1 MKDDHRFSDHGGDWY
16 SFLEEYG
23 CLPLDFSASVSPL
36 GLPESARDAAR
47 SALSE
52 SARYPDPAC
61 RALRKEIAKEY
72 RVPSEWILCGNG
84 AADIIYRIAYAARPR
99 RALLMAP
106 CFAEYERALRR
117 AGAEVDFYFPD
128 ALSKGRNTIGS
139 EPEWWA
145 QGPCE
150 AEVKVRLETADV
162 PETAGVPEVVSGLEN
177 PAVRDSDAMWSQ
189 GFRITDVSRFLGH
202 IHPDTDMIMLGEP
215 NNPTGLCT
223 DRVVLTQIADFCEAR
238 GIRLVLDECF
248 MDFAEDGEERSWLH
262 RWRLLREK
270 GDTWLQDD
278 LQEEGE
284 NRVRDNLQEE
294 EKEELRDNLQE
305 EEKEELQDEN
315 SAEDMAGCREPIRY
329 RNVCVVRA
337 FTKFYGMAGLR
348 LGWCAIPD
356 REFRREVI
364 LAGPPWSVSC
374 MAQAAGI
381 AALGD
386 HAYRTLLREMIGEER
401 PRLVKGLQELGF
413 FVLPGEANF
422 LMFYVSEDLYSG
434 KDRNA
439 SAFPPCREGGGA
451 PSSLLSCYPPETGGP
466 IYERTGPADICELL
480 RPYGIMIRDL
490 RSFYGLGPGWY
501 RTAVRTEEENERLL
515 EALLE
520 IFGLIRDRDEENLPG
535 EYQSGSE

>member
-16 SFLEEYG
+16 SFWEEFG
-23 CLPLDFSASVSPL
+23 NEPLDFSANVSPL

-47 SALSE
+47 RALCE
-52 SARYPDPAC
+52 SARYPDPFC
-61 RALRKEIAKEY
+61 RALRNAIAKEY
-72 RVPSEWILCGNG
+72 KVPAEWIFCGNG

-99 RALLMAP
+99 RALLLAP

-128 ALSKGRNTIGS
+128 ALSKGRNKKGS
-139 EPEWWA
+139 ASE
-145 QGPCE
+145 
-150 AEVKVRLETADV
+150 LETAVV
-162 PETAGVPEVVSGLEN
+162 PDS
-177 PAVRDSDAMWSQ
+177 PAMLAQ
-189 GFRITDVSRFLGH
+189 GFRITDVSRFLRH

-223 DRVVLTQIADFCEAR
+223 DRTVLTEIADYCEAR
-238 GIRLVLDECF
+238 GIRLVFDECF

-270 GDTWLQDD
+270 GDTRLQDD

-284 NRVRDNLQEE
+284 AR
-294 EKEELRDNLQE
+294 LRDE
-305 EEKEELQDEN
+305 TSADDIVGWRELF
-315 SAEDMAGCREPIRY
+315 RY

-356 REFRREVI
+356 REFLGEVI

-374 MAQAAGI
+374 AAQAAGI

-386 HAYRTLLREMIGEER
+386 HAYRDRLRAMVGRER
-401 PRLVKGLQELGF
+401 PRLIKGLQKIGF
-413 FVLPGEANF
+413 FVLPGEANY
-422 LMFYVSEDLYSG
+422 LMFFVPGSLYRGKQNLKETDGAEHKLSGQMDL
-434 KDRNA
+434 
-439 SAFPPCREGGGA
+439 
-451 PSSLLSCYPPETGGP
+451 
-466 IYERTGPADICELL
+466 CELL
-480 RPYGIMIRDL
+480 RPYGIMLRDL
-490 RSFYGLGPGWY
+490 QSFYGLGPGWY

-515 EALLE
+515 AVLSE
-520 IFGLIRDRDEENLPG
+520 IFGLNL
-535 EYQSGSE
+535 

>member
-223 DRVVLTQIADFCEAR
+223 DRTVLTQIADFCEAR

-262 RWRLLREK
+262 RWGLLQEK
-270 GDTWLQDD
+270 GKLQDD
-278 LQEEGE
+278 LQEKG
-284 NRVRDNLQEE
+284 
-294 EKEELRDNLQE
+294 K
-305 EEKEELQDEN
+305 LQDESTSN
-315 SAEDMAGCREPIRY
+315 VMAGCQEPIQY

-364 LAGPPWSVSC
+364 LAGPPWCVSC
-374 MAQAAGI
+374 TAQAAGS
-381 AALGD
+381 AALRD
-386 HAYRTLLREMIGEER
+386 HAYRDRLRAMVGRER
-401 PRLVKGLQELGF
+401 PRLIKGLQRLGF

-434 KDRNA
+434 KDRNG
-439 SAFPPCREGGGA
+439 SAFPPRREGGGES
-451 PSSLLSCYPPETGGP
+451 SSLRSGNPSEEGGP
-466 IYERTGPADICELL
+466 IYEWTGPADLCELL
-480 RPYGIMIRDL
+480 CPYGIMIRDL

-515 EALLE
+515 EALSE